1 MGRENVKNIQNKQKL
16 FSWGG
21 GGGGGFFSPK
31 GPEKNT
37 VARLHREW
45 VPTSADVEAT
55 QELSAV
61 VIAFA
66 VSAIKTG

>member
-21 GGGGGFFSPK
+21 NFSPK

-45 VPTSADVEAT
+45 VPTSANGEAT

-66 VSAIKTG
+66 VSAIKAG